1 MMPYTFIVVNIPL
14 QYRHNNRIASCR
26 NYYREHFQYRPT
38 LVCTYIDQF
47 GYTNSVHTCCKEH
60 VLKYDL
66 TDTFKNIFIVLVSPS
81 KDPFKH
87 QV

>member
-1 MMPYTFIVVNIPL
+1 MMPYSFIVVNIPL
-14 QYRHNNRIASCR
+14 QYRRNNHIASCH

-38 LVCTYIDQF
+38 LACRYIDQF
-47 GYTNSVHTCCKEH
+47 SCKEH

-66 TDTFKNIFIVLVSPS
+66 TDTFKNIFIVLASPS